1 MNYHE
6 WLAKGAPPGKGCSLE
21 TIQEL
26 PAEFPFFSITA
37 FTNTVSQLRTRLG
50 KTCYFS
56 APMTH
61 ASGAAFR
68 QLIQGH
74 LAEENEHAKY
84 TGFTQMYTADA
95 LLHNSLLRDTVLS
108 AAAPGENIILQL
120 CGNNPSNF
128 LAAAKVLSSSSLAP
142 QIIALDVNLGCPASC
157 ASSRGYGLYIAQNW
171 PLVHQILLEVSS
183 AQLFPVT
190 CKIRPL
196 GTIEET
202 VDYMLLLAL
211 SGASGITIHMRHT
224 TRQGKHAQSVKPA
237 YLEFEEIVYA
247 FRRRLDVF
255 LDSIGKR
262 KPTKREP
269 NLYPVI
275 ILNGGVKS
283 RQEADDLLSSY
294 PADGIM
300 IGVGLLK
307 DPTCLLKNTPD
318 TFEKCKTV
326 FWIKEALKYLDIC
339 ESLSQESVDQED
351 SLKVT
356 PMAGYK
362 EVVGHTMRFMQ
373 NVSAKR
379 FNEPINKTKSIAEL
393 RSLLN
398 KILCAQTSSCSS

>member
-1 MNYHE
+1 M
-6 WLAKGAPPGKGCSLE
+6 
-21 TIQEL
+21 
-26 PAEFPFFSITA
+26 
-37 FTNTVSQLRTRLG
+37 
-50 KTCYFS
+50 
-56 APMTH
+56 
-61 ASGAAFR
+61 
-68 QLIQGH
+68 
-74 LAEENEHAKY
+74 
-84 TGFTQMYTADA
+84 
-95 LLHNSLLRDTVLS
+95 
-108 AAAPGENIILQL
+108 
-120 CGNNPSNF
+120 
-128 LAAAKVLSSSSLAP
+128 
-142 QIIALDVNLGCPASC
+142 
-157 ASSRGYGLYIAQNW
+157 
-171 PLVHQILLEVSS
+171 
-183 AQLFPVT
+183 
-190 CKIRPL
+190 
-196 GTIEET
+196 
-202 VDYMLLLAL
+202 
-211 SGASGITIHMRHT
+211 
-224 TRQGKHAQSVKPA
+224 
-237 YLEFEEIVYA
+237 
-247 FRRRLDVF
+247 F

-262 KPTKREP
+262 EPTKREP
-269 NLYPVI
+269 TLYPVI

-318 TFEKCKTV
+318 IERCRTV

-373 NVSAKR
+373 NISAKR